1 MILFMLKEI
10 LEKENMSQNQFSKIS
25 DVRPNTINNICND
38 NLKRLELST
47 FDKILKTLVSM
58 GYEIEDIIQYKKE

>member
-1 MILFMLKEI
+1 MIIFNLDKI

-25 DVRPNTINNICND
+25 DVRPNTINNIYNN

-47 FDKILKTLVSM
+47 LDKILSTLNSM
-58 GYEIEDIIQYKKE
+58 GYTIEDVIKYKE

>member
-1 MILFMLKEI
+1 MIIFNLDKI

-25 DVRPNTINNICND
+25 DVRPNTINNIYNN

-47 FDKILKTLVSM
+47 LDKILGTLNSM
-58 GYEIEDIIQYKKE
+58 GYKIEDVIKYKT

>member
-1 MILFMLKEI
+1 MIIFNLDKI

-25 DVRPNTINNICND
+25 DVRPNTINNIYNN

-47 FDKILKTLVSM
+47 LDKILGTLNSM
-58 GYEIEDIIQYKKE
+58 GYKIEDVIKHKT

>member
-1 MILFMLKEI
+1 MIIFNLDKI

-25 DVRPNTINNICND
+25 NVRPNTINNIYNN

-47 FDKILKTLVSM
+47 LNKILGTLNSM
-58 GYEIEDIIQYKKE
+58 GYKIEDVIKYKT